1 MVCSMHALLL
11 DRDLRDDAMSYEL
24 PAVVAVGRRRRRNH
38 RRHAVR
44 VAVVMPMPAV
54 RVAGSLHVPDDRRGL
69 GLMRALEVARG
80 DGVDDERGDGGQH
93 GDEARERE
101 LLPRPVDEAR
111 RAELVEGV
119 REDVHEG
126 RGQDDPRGEGLDGEE
141 EVGLRAEG
149 REPPAERWDR
159 AADGARDEDAE
170 DGDDLERQRPR
181 LVIFFVGG
189 GLTVAVG
196 DGEQRERGD
205 DQEVAQGS
213 SKLGMGSHLLV
224 QGQAR
229 NASRSP
235 YTCTTSI

>member
-1 MVCSMHALLL
+1 MANE
-11 DRDLRDDAMSYEL
+11 LR
-24 PAVVAVGRRRRRNH
+24 AVVAVGRRRRRGNH

-44 VAVVMPMPAV
+44 VAMAMPMPMPTV
-54 RVAGSLHVPDDRRGL
+54 RVAARSLHVPDDDDRRGL
-69 GLMRALEVARG
+69 GGLGALEVARG

-93 GDEARERE
+93 GDEAREGE

-111 RAELVEGV
+111 RAELFEGV

-141 EVGLRAEG
+141 EVGVRAER

-170 DGDDLERQRPR
+170 DGDDLERERPR
-181 LVIFFVGG
+181 LVIFFAGG
-189 GLTVAVG
+189 SLALAVG

-205 DQEVAQGS
+205 GQEAAQG
-213 SKLGMGSHLLV
+213 SKLGMGSHLL
-224 QGQAR
+224 A
-229 NASRSP
+229 
-235 YTCTTSI
+235 

>member
-1 MVCSMHALLL
+1 MA
-11 DRDLRDDAMSYEL
+11 YEL

-44 VAVVMPMPAV
+44 MAVVILPTPTV
-54 RVAGSLHVPDDRRGL
+54 RVAARSLHVPDDRRGL
-69 GLMRALEVARG
+69 GRLRALEVARR
-80 DGVDDERGDGGQH
+80 DGVDDKRGDGGQH
-93 GDEARERE
+93 SDEARERE

-141 EVGLRAEG
+141 EVGVRAEG
-149 REPPAERWDR
+149 REPAAERWDR

-181 LVIFFVGG
+181 LVIFFIGG

-205 DQEVAQGS
+205 GQEAAQGS

-224 QGQAR
+224 QGQDR
-229 NASRSP
+229 NARP
-235 YTCTTSI
+235 YTSTSI